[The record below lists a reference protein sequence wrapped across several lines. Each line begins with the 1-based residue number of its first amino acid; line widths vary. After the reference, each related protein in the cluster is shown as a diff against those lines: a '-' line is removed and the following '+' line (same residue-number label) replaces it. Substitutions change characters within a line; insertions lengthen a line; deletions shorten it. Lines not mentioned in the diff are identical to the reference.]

1 MKNLKSLAGW
11 LTCAFVVGCVDVA
24 QAQSPCPSDSLPLN
38 VSVTTDAWGYEL
50 YWELIDASAA
60 CGDGTALL
68 WGGNPEV
75 GCGDGVAGLPSEVYA
90 SNTLYTSATI
100 CVSEEDSLVLVH
112 RDSYGDGGSD
122 FAIALGGNEAFGFDG
137 SGSGNDWGFQ
147 TLIAASDLPCLA
159 ESIYADTMTWVG
171 STEDATV
178 SPNEPAPPALGCG
191 TFGGWCESGLENT
204 VWLSWEVPQDGG
216 VFEISTCNEQTT
228 FDTQLALW
236 RVTDCADFESYEL
249 VNANDDAG
257 CAVGSFRSTLLT
269 PCLEG
274 GETMMLQ
281 IDGYYGAVGTLE
293 VSVTTAA
300 AESWTVSAG
309 VQDLSCSLLT
319 SFDPNG
325 AISVNSN
332 VGNDAVSW
340 MWEGP
345 FGFTSEASSIGPL
358 LPGDYVLEASFCG
371 QTFSATYEVVEPAPL
386 ELVVSLSP
394 NCDLGSTSGVVDI
407 EGGQGVATA
416 TWTSGAFGT
425 EGVEVSGLPSGL
437 FEVDVVDENGCEASE
452 VVWVESVGVPD
463 VDLGPDQFGC
473 AGDAFTLLAPVGAGL
488 TYEWTTGASGALA
501 VVQTD
506 APGTLV
512 VGVEVT
518 DGVGCSGTDAVIL
531 TLEDCTSS
539 LGEVASEAA
548 INAYPNPFLNDIR
561 VDLPESHA
569 GAVPQLR
576 DVSGRELPCVWAN
589 QGTTYRTHVEVP
601 AGVYFLTVAPGLEVI
616 RLVKQ

>member
-1 MKNLKSLAGW
+1 MKNAKCLAGW
-11 LTCAFVVGCVDVA
+11 LTCVFVLGCVDVA

-75 GCGDGVAGLPSEVYA
+75 GCGDGVAGLPSEVYDN
-90 SNTLYTSATI
+90 NTLYTSATI
-100 CVSEEDSLVLVH
+100 CVSEEDSLVLIH

-137 SGSGNDWGFQ
+137 TGSGNEWSFQ
-147 TLIAASDLPCLA
+147 PVLAVSDLPCLA
-159 ESIYADTMTWVG
+159 ESIFADTMTWVG
-171 STEDATV
+171 STEDASV
-178 SPNEPAPPALGCG
+178 SPNEPAPPASGCG
-191 TFGGWCESGLENT
+191 TYGGWCEAGLENT
-204 VWLSWEVPQDGG
+204 VWLSWEVPQEGG

-236 RVTDCADFESYEL
+236 RVTNCADFASYEL
-249 VNANDDAG
+249 VNANDDAECG
-257 CAVGSFRSTLLT
+257 LGAYRSTLLT

-274 GETMMLQ
+274 GEMMMLQ
-281 IDGYYGAVGTLE
+281 IDGYYGAVGTVE

-300 AESWTVSAG
+300 ADAWTVSAG

-319 SFDPNG
+319 SFDPDG
-325 AISVNSN
+325 SISVNSN
-332 VGNDAVSW
+332 VGNEAVAW

-345 FGFTSEASSIGPL
+345 FGFTSDAASIGPL
-358 LPGDYVLEASFCG
+358 LPGDYTLEASFCG
-371 QTFSATYEVVEPAPL
+371 QTFSASYEVEEPAPL

-394 NCDLGSTSGVVDI
+394 DCALGSTSGVVDI

-425 EGVEVSGLPSGL
+425 SGVEVSGLPGGL

-452 VVWVESVGVPD
+452 VVWVESVGVPE

-473 AGDAFTLLAPVGAGL
+473 AGDAFTLLAPLGAGL

-506 APGTLV
+506 TPGTLV

-518 DGVGCSGTDAVIL
+518 DGAGCTGSDAVIL
-531 TLEDCTSS
+531 TLDDCTSA
-539 LGEVASEAA
+539 LEDVGQDVRL
-548 INAYPNPFLNDIR
+548 NAYPNPFVDDIY
-561 VDLPESHA
+561 VALPESHA
-569 GAVPQLR
+569 EGTPQLR
-576 DVSGRELPCVWAN
+576 DLSGREVPCVWTV
-589 QGTTYRTHVEVP
+589 QGTTRRTHVEVP
-601 AGVYFLTVAPGLEVI
+601 AGVYFLSVAPGLETI